1 MSNVFPVFMDT
12 NTIFSFTDSDPSTQF
27 TIPEFVIKSS
37 TNNYV
42 MIRAN
47 DADVTINASSN
58 ISISSN
64 LTVTGNTLTLGISNN
79 STNGFSMLPNGLLL
93 QWGTVSSSRTVGD
106 VTFTRPFP
114 TSLLSFTST
123 ARATNSAFNYTY
135 TPIVIASNT
144 TTANVR
150 TSNVTSVNVT
160 WMAIGI

>member
-1 MSNVFPVFMDT
+1 MDT

-64 LTVTGNTLTLGISNN
+64 ISMSSNLTVTGNTLTLGTSNN
-79 STNGFSMLPNGLLL
+79 SANGFSMLPNGLLL

-123 ARATNSAFNYTY
+123 ARTTNSAFNYTY

-150 TSNVTSVNVT
+150 TSNVTAVNVT